1 MKFNATVVNFI
12 ITAKEEW
19 NFFILFFNGK
29 EEWKLS

>member
-1 MKFNATVVNFI
+1 MKFNANFI